1 VLIACSLLMA
11 SRSSAQSVSF
21 VAPRELE
28 VGEQPDSMVVADFN
42 GDGVNDLAV
51 VVDTPPPVISQGVAI
66 MLGLG
71 DGNFAAPQVV
81 FRGPAVL
88 FSILAADFNGDGVAD
103 LAVVSNAPFSGPG
116 SVVILLGNGNGTFG
130 EPSSFAAGTSSP
142 SRGLAVGDFNGDGK
156 MDVVITNM
164 APSDSLSVLL
174 GNGDGTFQSA
184 NVTELGVPYLV
195 PWSVAVADFDEDGR
209 LDVVVGLHNGSH
221 FVSVMLGDGEGGFHP
236 PMTYE
241 TGI

>member
-1 VLIACSLLMA
+1 MDRVGGIPVMIACSLLMA

-21 VAPRELE
+21 VAPRELD
-28 VGEQPDSMVVADFN
+28 VGEQPDSIAVADFN

-51 VVDTPPPVISQGVAI
+51 VVDTPPPAISKGVAI

-88 FSILAADFNGDGVAD
+88 FSIAAADFNGDGVAD
-103 LAVVSNAPFSGPG
+103 LAVV
-116 SVVILLGNGNGTFG
+116 
-130 EPSSFAAGTSSP
+130 
-142 SRGLAVGDFNGDGK
+142 DFNGDGNL
-156 MDVVITNM
+156 DVVVTNM
-164 APSDSLSVLL
+164 APSNSVSVLL

-184 NVTELGVPYLV
+184 NVTEGVSPFV

-209 LDVVVGLHNGSH
+209 LDVVVGLHSGSH
-221 FVSVMLGDGEGGFHP
+221 FISVLLGDGEGGFQP
-236 PMTYE
+236 PV
-241 TGI
+241 